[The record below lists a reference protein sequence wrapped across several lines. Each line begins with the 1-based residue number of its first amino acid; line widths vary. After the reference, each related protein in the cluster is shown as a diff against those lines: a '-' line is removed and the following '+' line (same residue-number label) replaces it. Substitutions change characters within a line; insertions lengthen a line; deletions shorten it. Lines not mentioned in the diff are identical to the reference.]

1 MVMSW
6 QTWVPRG
13 SPSADFLYSSG
24 ARKRW
29 RFSFGSSALMRA
41 INDAQSGADALVPP
55 PVVHLPLSTM
65 AYQGGPASAA
75 TSGTTRPSMLFL
87 LTDLTLT
94 SCHFGRSNLVL
105 TPPPVAPLRR
115 LRFAV
120 RRPGFLC
127 HTRSINR
134 PSPCAIWVPPTAS
147 TYGLDA
153 GKAQW
158 ARSSVCSSLL
168 PSSPELT
175 QTVMP
180 RATATCSRSL
190 MASTAAGAQSCPSSV
205 APQ

>member
-6 QTWVPRG
+6 QTWLPRG

-127 HTRSINR
+127 QTRSISW
-134 PSPCAIWVPPTAS
+134 PSLCSIWVPPTA
-147 TYGLDA
+147 TTNGRPA
-153 GKAQW
+153 GYAPLPLT
-158 ARSSVCSSLL
+158 SL
-168 PSSPELT
+168 
-175 QTVMP
+175 
-180 RATATCSRSL
+180 C
-190 MASTAAGAQSCPSSV
+190 
-205 APQ
+205 